1 MSGLTF
7 KTFTGSNTTLDPS
20 VAKDLAKSMQ
30 GEILT
35 VDSPGFDKVRVIWNA
50 MIDRKPALIARCK
63 TTDDVVRCV

>member
-20 VAKDLAKSMQ
+20 VAKDLAKSIQ

-35 VDSPGFDKVRVIWNA
+35 ASEMRAVV
-50 MIDRKPALIARCK
+50 ARR
-63 TTDDVVRCV
+63 DVVKKHVEELVAVYGEPAVLAFP